1 MVDVKDCPL
10 PKLQKMTVAAT
21 TRITLKNRNAK

>member
-10 PKLQKMTVAAT
+10 PKLQKMIVAAT